1 MLVCDIAF
9 QCIVVK
15 CARGVL
21 AEYVSIHSVAIRPKR
36 ESLVC
41 DEELFKYSRFAYSTS
56 DLVAS

>member
-21 AEYVSIHSVAIRPKR
+21 AEYVSIHSVGNSSETGVFGLR
-36 ESLVC
+36 
-41 DEELFKYSRFAYSTS
+41 
-56 DLVAS
+56 